1 MTPSDLALL
10 DAEIERNVAAALAE
24 DVGSGDLTAQLVD
37 ADTVSRATIVSREEA
52 VLCGTAWFD
61 RCFAKLDPAISIDWR
76 ATDGDR
82 VAPDQVLCE
91 LAGPAR
97 AMLSGERTALNFLQ
111 LLSGVAT
118 KARRYADTIAGTR
131 AQVVDTRK
139 TLPGLRLAQK
149 FAVKCGGGGNHRL
162 GLYDAI
168 LIKENHIL
176 AAGSISAALAAASQV
191 AAAAGGRCQ
200 FIQVEVENADEL
212 KQALAAGA
220 TMVLLDNMSL
230 DEMREAVAISAGRA
244 VLEASGNVTLE
255 TLRAIAETGVD
266 RISVGAL
273 TKDVRA
279 LDLSMR
285 FAAASS

>member
-1 MTPSDLALL
+1 MTPSDLASL

-37 ADTVSRATIVSREEA
+37 AGAIRRATIVSREDA

-61 RCFAKLDPAISIDWR
+61 RCFKTLAPSIVITWH

-82 VAPDQVLCE
+82 VVPDQILCE
-91 LAGPAR
+91 LVGPAR
-97 AMLSGERTALNFLQ
+97 ALLSGERTALNFLQ

-118 KARRYADTIAGTR
+118 KARRYADAIAGTR

-176 AAGSISAALAAASQV
+176 AAGSISAAIAAASQV

-200 FIQVEVENADEL
+200 FIQVEVENAGEL

-220 TMVLLDNMSL
+220 TMMLLDNMSL

-285 FAAASS
+285 FAAAS

>member
-1 MTPSDLALL
+1 MTPSDLASL

-37 ADTVSRATIVSREEA
+37 AGAVRRAKIVSREDA

-61 RCFAKLDPAISIDWR
+61 RCFKTLDPSIAITWH

-82 VAPDQVLCE
+82 VVPDQLLCE
-91 LAGPAR
+91 LVGPAR
-97 AMLSGERTALNFLQ
+97 ALLSGERTALNFLQ

-118 KARRYADTIAGTR
+118 KARRYADAIAGTR

-176 AAGSISAALAAASQV
+176 AAGSISAAIAAASQV

-200 FIQVEVENADEL
+200 FIQVEVETADEL

-220 TMVLLDNMSL
+220 TMILLDNMSL

-285 FAAASS
+285 FAAAS